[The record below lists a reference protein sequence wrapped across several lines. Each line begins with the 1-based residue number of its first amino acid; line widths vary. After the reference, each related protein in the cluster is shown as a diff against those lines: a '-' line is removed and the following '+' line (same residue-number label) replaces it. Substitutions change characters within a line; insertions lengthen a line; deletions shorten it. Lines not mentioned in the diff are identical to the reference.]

1 MTKKASS
8 EPTKTAK
15 SDEVHAPAAAEI
27 SNLKKLNKA
36 LKDENRALERENK
49 ALKRLVSSKRFRAA
63 TRVAETYNHLFPL
76 GTGRRRAINSMTSK
90 VAASRNK
97 SQAKKEAA
105 RLHEMEELAKDYDRV
120 LVIDSIP
127 YAIKLKQRPQHLAD
141 EFAKLGYFMIYLEP
155 NVPGLGIRKVS
166 KNLVTV
172 SDYKYLQALKQKYKY
187 FLLPNTMALELD
199 HLRDI
204 RSWGYE
210 LVYDYID
217 EFHEDIS
224 GDLALQLMIFNHLE
238 EIKPR
243 LAVVTATR
251 LEEHLKKDLMG
262 LCPVIMAANA
272 VNVDH
277 FNYQEQDETV
287 PADFTK
293 IVNLGHPIIGFYGA
307 LAPWIDFKLLNYVAK
322 KHHDWEIV
330 LIGMDY
336 NGALSSLKPADNI
349 HHYDSKQYSELASY
363 AKHFDCATIPFC
375 TGEIAK
381 ATSPVKLFEY
391 MAAGLPTVGTRDLL
405 ECRGYDYV
413 YLAKDY
419 DDFIAKL
426 EQAIQDHKN
435 PEARARLLEQA
446 KDNTWAKRAAVID
459 AKLRELEN

>member
-1 MTKKASS
+1 MTKKNVPKTDKSDKTAASS
-8 EPTKTAK
+8 SSELET
-15 SDEVHAPAAAEI
+15 
-27 SNLKKLNKA
+27 LKKLNRA

-63 TRVAETYNHLFPL
+63 TRVAEAYNHLFPL
-76 GTGRRRAINSMTSK
+76 GTGRRRAINS
-90 VAASRNK
+90 VASRAVASRAK
-97 SQAKKEAA
+97 SRAKKESQ
-105 RLHEMEELAKDYDRV
+105 RLNEMKELTKDYDRII
-120 LVIDSIP
+120 VIDSIP
-127 YAIKLKQRPQHLAD
+127 YVIKLKQRPHHLAD
-141 EFAKLGYFMIYLEP
+141 EFAKLGYFVIYLEP
-155 NVPGLGIRKVS
+155 NVPGLGIRKIS
-166 KNLVTV
+166 KNLVTI
-172 SDYKYLQALKQKYKY
+172 SDYNFLRGLKQKHKY
-187 FLLPNTMALELD
+187 FLLPNTMALEFD
-199 HLRDI
+199 HLQNI

-243 LAVVTATR
+243 LAVVTAAR
-251 LEEHLKKDLMG
+251 LEEHLKKELMG

-277 FNYQEQDETV
+277 FNYQEQDDTV

-293 IVNLGHPIIGFYGA
+293 VVGLGHPIIGFYGA
-307 LAPWIDFKLLNYVAK
+307 LAPWIDFKLINYVAK
-322 KHHDWEIV
+322 KHRDWEIV

-336 NGALSSLKPADNI
+336 NGALSALKPADNI

-391 MAAGLPTVGTRDLL
+391 MAAGLPTVGTRDLF

-419 DDFIAKL
+419 DDFVAKL
-426 EQAIQDHKN
+426 EQAIEDRKN
-435 PEARARLLEQA
+435 PDARARLLEQA
-446 KDNTWAKRAAVID
+446 KDNTWAKRATTID
-459 AKLRELEN
+459 TKLRELEN

>member
-1 MTKKASS
+1 MTKNNSS
-8 EPTKTAK
+8 NPDQTATS
-15 SDEVHAPAAAEI
+15 SDNELEH
-27 SNLKKLNKA
+27 LKKLNRT
-36 LKDENRALERENK
+36 LQDEKRALERENK

-76 GTGRRRAINSMTSK
+76 GTSRRRAINSVTSRA
-90 VAASRNK
+90 AASRAK
-97 SQAKKEAA
+97 SRAKKEAD
-105 RLHEMEELAKDYDRV
+105 RLHEMKELAKGYDRIM
-120 LVIDSIP
+120 VIDSIP

-141 EFAKLGYFMIYLEP
+141 EFAKLGYFVIYLEP

-166 KNLVTV
+166 KNLVTI
-172 SDYKYLQALKQKYKY
+172 SDYTFLRGLSQKHKY
-187 FLLPNTMALELD
+187 FLLPNTMALEFD
-199 HLRDI
+199 HLKDI

-238 EIKPR
+238 EFQPR

-277 FNYQEQDETV
+277 FNYQEQDDTV

-293 IVNLGHPIIGFYGA
+293 IVDLGHPIIGFYGA
-307 LAPWIDFKLLNYVAK
+307 LAPWIDFKLINYVAK
-322 KHHDWEIV
+322 KHPDWEIV

-336 NGALSSLKPADNI
+336 NGALSGLKPADNI

-375 TGEIAK
+375 VGEIAK

-391 MAAGLPTVGTRDLL
+391 MAAGLPTVGTRDLF

-413 YLAKDY
+413 YLAEDY
-419 DDFIAKL
+419 DDFVAKL
-426 EQAIQDHKN
+426 EQAIKDRKN
-435 PEARARLLEQA
+435 PDARARLLEQA
-446 KDNTWAKRAAVID
+446 KDNTWAKRAATID
-459 AKLRELEN
+459 TKLRELEN